1 MILVYVFFWGI
12 FRCVIMRLLR
22 SVQLKKQN
30 VDLTSETKK
39 KKNQKREI
47 QRVENSRVKSVLQFY
62 CSNFVSPFSFFLKL
76 RNWIGYTRET
86 TRKKLSEHLNYPN
99 TETIHAGFAQQYKI
113 EKCNVYLTILHS
125 S

>member
-1 MILVYVFFWGI
+1 
-12 FRCVIMRLLR
+12 MRLLR

-39 KKNQKREI
+39 KKKTKSGKLCGWKI
-47 QRVENSRVKSVLQFY
+47 PALSPCFNSIVQTLLVRFLF
-62 CSNFVSPFSFFLKL
+62 FFLKL
-76 RNWIGYTRET
+76 RNWKFGYTRET